1 MKLLQ
6 NSIAWNKTELESKDQ
21 LRSSPFLCRQV
32 LDDWRYVAL
41 VLDRLQLYLFLAIII
56 AGTVGILIH
65 APHIFD
71 FIDQEKIVD
80 LIKESQDGYPV
91 FDN

>member
-1 MKLLQ
+1 
-6 NSIAWNKTELESKDQ
+6 
-21 LRSSPFLCRQV
+21 V